1 MKIIKTNL
9 KLIILIAIIVVVCL
23 AIFFIKNSSNKE
35 EIDTTYLVAKLEKAS
50 ELTTAKLTYKGFSKF
65 KDKGIV
71 ILNKSDFLMVY
82 SATARAGIDVKEI
95 EIDVDKITKTVK
107 VKIPEAKILE
117 VKVDPTSI
125 KYYDEKFALF
135 NFNSKEDANKAQALA
150 ETEAKEEIAKMGIL
164 ETSNEQ
170 AEALIKGLLQDTIP
184 ENYKLVVTK

>member
-1 MKIIKTNL
+1 MKFIKENMKLVIIV
-9 KLIILIAIIVVVCL
+9 IAIALICL
-23 AIFFIKNSSNKE
+23 VIFLIKNSSKEE
-35 EIDTTYLVAKLEKAS
+35 EIDTTYLIAKLEKAS

-95 EIDVDKITKTVK
+95 KVDVNKITKTIT
-107 VKIPEAKILE
+107 VKIPKAKILE

-150 ETEAKEEIAKMGIL
+150 EKEAETEITNMGIL
-164 ETSNEQ
+164 ETADQQS
-170 AEALIKGLLQDTIP
+170 AALIKGLLQDAIP
-184 ENYKLVVTK
+184 ESYTLVIE